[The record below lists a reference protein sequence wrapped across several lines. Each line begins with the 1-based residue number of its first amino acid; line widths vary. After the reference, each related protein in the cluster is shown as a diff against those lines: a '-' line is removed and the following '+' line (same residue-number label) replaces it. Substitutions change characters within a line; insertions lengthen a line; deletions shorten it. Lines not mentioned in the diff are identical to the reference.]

1 MDDLRPSRMY
11 QQWAKAPGRCPFCNK
26 YSLIWPDYVNGVKV
40 PFRWTPPKDPST
52 MTECPK
58 CSRRWFVWQQDV
70 QAELIEQG
78 SETQIVAEQEFVLDN
93 RRGVSP
99 MVRTRTVT
107 QEWAQTVT
115 IGSEE
120 TQSVETG
127 FQIGKKDV
135 ANFTSLASNAI
146 KTNYHVNQEMRRT
159 YSEELPFEVPPGVE
173 RTVTLR
179 FRRVWRFGVVR
190 LKDEEG
196 EAQEIPFRVSTDLDM
211 DMAYDDVS

>member
-1 MDDLRPSRMY
+1 MNTLRLSWA
-11 QQWAKAPGRCPFCNK
+11 QQQLGKAGRCPFCK
-26 YSLIWPDYVNGVKV
+26 RISLIFPDYVDGVRA
-40 PFRWTPPKDPST
+40 PLSWHPPKDPST

-58 CSRRWFVWQQDV
+58 CGRRWFVWQQEV
-70 QAELIEQG
+70 QAELVEHG
-78 SETQIVAEQEFVLDN
+78 SETQVVAEQKFVLDN

-99 MVRTRTVT
+99 LVRTRTVT
-107 QEWAQTVT
+107 QEWAQSVN

-120 TQSVETG
+120 TESVETG

-135 ANFTSLASNAI
+135 ASFTSMVSNAI
-146 KTNYHVNQEMRRT
+146 KTSYHVNQDMRRT

-179 FRRVWRFGVVR
+179 FRRVWHFGVVR

-196 EAQEIPFRVSTDLDM
+196 EVHETPFRVSTNLDM
-211 DMAYDDVS
+211 DMAQEDVS